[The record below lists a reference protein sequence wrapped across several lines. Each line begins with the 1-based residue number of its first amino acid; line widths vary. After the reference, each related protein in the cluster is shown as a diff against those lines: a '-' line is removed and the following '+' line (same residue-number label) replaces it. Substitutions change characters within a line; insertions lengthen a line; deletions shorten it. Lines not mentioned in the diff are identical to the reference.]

1 MVYIRSMNNYSYR
14 PYATVNISC
23 GLLEAVLSRSVV
35 DLAHRVL
42 QTVRGA
48 VVREERGEGRQGDAV
63 PGDYLKGAESGVER
77 EGPSEEA
84 VHFRDDLRSGDF
96 VYVTDSEGNIMYTHV
111 LNLTGS
117 ACTFIHTVS
126 V

>member
-1 MVYIRSMNNYSYR
+1 M
-14 PYATVNISC
+14 
-23 GLLEAVLSRSVV
+23 

-48 VVREERGEGRQGDAV
+48 IVREERGEGRQGEAV

-77 EGPSEEA
+77 EGLTEEE

-96 VYVTDSEGNIMYTHV
+96 VYVTDSEGNII
-111 LNLTGS
+111 
-117 ACTFIHTVS
+117 CIHMF
-126 V
+126 